1 MAKLFDD
8 NAATVYTR
16 THDAAT
22 FPTGNTAEYEIEV
35 GFVNAVTFTSMTIDK
50 DGTAPFPADYKNA
63 CLSLFK
69 EDGTQVGTNVCTD
82 NEHGFD
88 GVFPTPDDD
97 NTTGSITFTP
107 ASPAADVKTAK
118 LTFDTTDAD
127 DGIGGTGNAG
137 QPISLTG
144 LSMVY
149 A

>member
-16 THDAAT
+16 TPDALT
-22 FPTGNTAEYEIEV
+22 FPDGTEEEFKIDV
-35 GFVNAVTFTSMTIDK
+35 GFVNTVTFTSMTIDK
-50 DGTAPFPADYKNA
+50 AGSAPFPADYIGV
-63 CLSLFK
+63 CLQLFR
-69 EDGTQVGTNVCTD
+69 EDGSQAVGDVCTN

-88 GVFPTPDDD
+88 PDADD
-97 NTTGSITFTP
+97 QTASITFTP
-107 ASPAADVKTAK
+107 ASPVADVKTAR

-127 DGIGGTGNAG
+127 NGGSGNAG
-137 QPISLTG
+137 EPISLTG

>member
-16 THDAAT
+16 SHDAVT

-50 DGTAPFPADYKNA
+50 DGTAPFPADYLNA
-63 CLSLFK
+63 CLSLFD
-69 EDGTQVGTNVCTD
+69 EDGVQVGTNVCTD

-88 GVFPTPDDD
+88 GTPDDD
-97 NTTGSITFTP
+97 ANTASITFTP

-127 DGIGGTGNAG
+127 DGNGGTGNAG
-137 QPISLTG
+137 EGISLTG